1 MILFKQYDAKP
12 YEKISVFLI
21 QYSFQLCWD
30 SKTTVNHVVFYR
42 YSYRLDAYRSEKK
55 GTSSGS
61 IACKGKLAASV
72 LLKLHE

>member
-1 MILFKQYDAKP
+1 MILFKQYDAKS

-30 SKTTVNHVVFYR
+30 SETTVNHVVFDC
-42 YSYRLDAYRSEKK
+42 YSYRPDAYRSEKK
-55 GTSSGS
+55 GTSPWS
-61 IACKGKLAASV
+61 KGKLAASV